1 MNRRGPLAALLGAAM
16 VLLAA
21 CTPDIPEVSPDPEP
35 TEVEPVLDVPRM
47 ERVLAD
53 IESHI
58 DRADS
63 DSDADLLAE
72 RLDDPALAV
81 RAAEYRL
88 RSATA
93 DTDNATGLQPLTTSS
108 DVAIVSAT
116 EEWPRHVFVVS
127 ELPDDAFSPL
137 LLASPTGCSPGC
149 GYCPG

>member
-1 MNRRGPLAALLGAAM
+1 
-16 VLLAA
+16 
-21 CTPDIPEVSPDPEP
+21 
-35 TEVEPVLDVPRM
+35 
-47 ERVLAD
+47 

-63 DSDADLLAE
+63 DSDADLLAV

-108 DVAIVSAT
+108 DVAIVAAT
-116 EEWPRHVFVVS
+116 EEWPRHVFVVT
-127 ELPDDAFSPL
+127 EIPDDANSPL
-137 LLASPTGCSPGC
+137 LIALRQETPHEPYRMFSWVRLLPGVTTPQTDVAEIGSTPVDPGDEDYLTSPAQAL
-149 GYCPG
+149 